1 MKSRRMTRR
10 QFLKNAGII
19 AGGAFGSSVLFA
31 GGCSSGES
39 TQSGLMTVLNP
50 EGQPPPI
57 LLTPMAERLDNLD
70 GKNIYIVDIH
80 FTGTQVFLEELQ
92 KAVQDKYPKANIL
105 LRLKAGAY
113 AENDA
118 ALWDEIEQNGDG
130 VLMGVGH

>member
-31 GGCSSGES
+31 GGCSSDES

>member
-1 MKSRRMTRR
+1 MKSRRITRR
-10 QFLKNAGII
+10 EFLKDAGIM
-19 AGGAFGSSVLFA
+19 AGGALGSSLLL
-31 GGCSSGES
+31 GQGCSSGTS
-39 TQSGLMTVLNP
+39 QQDGLMTILNP

-57 LLTPMAERLDNLD
+57 LLTPMAERLDSLD

-92 KAVQDKYPKANIL
+92 KAVQDRYPKANIL

-118 ALWDEIEQNGDG
+118 ALWDEIEQNGHG